1 MNTHLKA
8 VAKAYRASADYH
20 ELKAQIA
27 NAEGDPDNASLDRQ
41 RACEYRKLARRLEVQ
56 LEEAA

>member
-8 VAKAYRASADYH
+8 VAKAHRASADYH

-27 NAEGDPDNASLDRQ
+27 NAEGDPDNA
-41 RACEYRKLARRLEVQ
+41 
-56 LEEAA
+56 